1 MNTHHNYSVISKD
14 KYDYLEGLFDRYGD
28 ENSTIF
34 FQDFKEIVYKSKLL
48 EKEKIGKLID
58 QIGRE
63 MRDKMMSTTD
73 SQIKISK
80 KNLINIGKRE
90 FFDHMN
96 YLFFEN
102 NKINNEKD
110 PELSKTLYKYLKR
123 IYLIFYL
130 GKNLLLLRIT

>member
-28 ENSTIF
+28 ENNTIF

-63 MRDKMMSTTD
+63 MRDKMMSTTE

-80 KNLINIGKRE
+80 KNLIIIGKKE
-90 FFDHMN
+90 FFDHLN

-110 PELSKTLYKYLKR
+110 PELSKTL
-123 IYLIFYL
+123 F
-130 GKNLLLLRIT
+130 

>member
-14 KYDYLEGLFDRYGD
+14 KHDYLEELFERYGD
-28 ENSTIF
+28 ENNTIF

-48 EKEKIGKLID
+48 DKEKIGKLID
-58 QIGRE
+58 QIGRD
-63 MRDKMMSTTD
+63 MRDKMMSTSE

-90 FFDHMN
+90 FFDHLN

-110 PELSKTLYKYLKR
+110 PELSKT
-123 IYLIFYL
+123 FF
-130 GKNLLLLRIT
+130 NFFNN